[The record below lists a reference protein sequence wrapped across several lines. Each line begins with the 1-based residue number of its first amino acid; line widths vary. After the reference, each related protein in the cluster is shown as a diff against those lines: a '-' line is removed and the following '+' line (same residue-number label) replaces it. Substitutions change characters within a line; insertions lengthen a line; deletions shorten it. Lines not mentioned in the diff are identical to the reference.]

1 MKTKLIPLL
10 ALLLCAAMC
19 VSLFGCSNASEK
31 EEGTSKPQT
40 PETFEPSVD
49 RGEESEL
56 YKRYQEYKEN
66 SDLAFKSNT
75 PAPSEDFAYD
85 TSCEGV
91 TIREYVGDEKI
102 IVVPD
107 SIGGVAVTY
116 IEAGAFSD
124 KGIRAIYIPDS
135 IEYMADGLFVGCDTL
150 ATLRI
155 PRLGEQKENFLGRL
169 FGASTP
175 GENAVKVPPSLDML
189 IIGEGMTEISDDAFV
204 GCKTLSAIILP
215 DSVQSIGDAAFYECS
230 DLVYVS
236 LGDGVEKIGEYAF
249 AYCRSMY
256 SIDISIAT
264 DVGNGAVFAC
274 SSLNTIKLT
283 ARDGDFLG
291 RIFGAEKPDY
301 NADFV
306 PQSLRCVEIA
316 EGSKTIPDRM
326 FSSCKYITEVILPES
341 LESIGIRAF
350 YACRSLGKIEMT
362 SVKTV
367 SDDAFFGCDNLV
379 AVELGSSLEALGM
392 QAFFGCRS
400 LKAVVFPK
408 TLTDIEASTF
418 CGCSSLVTVELGGVR
433 RIGRDAFSGCTRLTP
448 VSCDGIEVAEGN
460 ESLIP
465 N

>member
-1 MKTKLIPLL
+1 
-10 ALLLCAAMC
+10 
-19 VSLFGCSNASEK
+19 
-31 EEGTSKPQT
+31 
-40 PETFEPSVD
+40 
-49 RGEESEL
+49 
-56 YKRYQEYKEN
+56 
-66 SDLAFKSNT
+66 
-75 PAPSEDFAYD
+75 
-85 TSCEGV
+85 
-91 TIREYVGDEKI
+91 
-102 IVVPD
+102 
-107 SIGGVAVTY
+107 
-116 IEAGAFSD
+116 
-124 KGIRAIYIPDS
+124 
-135 IEYMADGLFVGCDTL
+135 
-150 ATLRI
+150 
-155 PRLGEQKENFLGRL
+155 
-169 FGASTP
+169 
-175 GENAVKVPPSLDML
+175 
-189 IIGEGMTEISDDAFV
+189 
-204 GCKTLSAIILP
+204 
-215 DSVQSIGDAAFYECS
+215 
-230 DLVYVS
+230 VYVS

-291 RIFGAEKPDY
+291 RLFGAEKPDH

-306 PQSLRCVEIA
+306 PQSLRRVEIA

-418 CGCSSLVTVELGGVR
+418 YGCSSLVTVELGGVR

-448 VSCDGIEVAEGN
+448 VSCDGIEVAEGS